1 MTRSISVSAGS
12 EIVYVTGT
20 VNGVAATWTLTA
32 PNRWSTVVDRSPD
45 DKYTIALS
53 AYDAVG
59 NHTDHMITLSYGVN
73 ARWDWTVG
81 DYLNAAD
88 LNRIEGNVAVLRDLL
103 LMYGYS
109 VPTTTRQEWGRE
121 DFPTRDEIDRIRTNI
136 DALQT
141 GFYSLPDWRGIVYN
155 NTLDFNQCNA
165 FEWDLHAIDVWLG
178 RMVAAF
184 VYSAE
189 IYSGEV

>member
-1 MTRSISVSAGS
+1 MTRSISISAGS

-45 DKYTIALS
+45 DKYTIVLS

-59 NHTDHMITLSYGVN
+59 NHTDYTITMSYGVN
-73 ARWDWTVG
+73 AQWDWTVG
-81 DYLNAAD
+81 DYLNAD
-88 LNRIEGNVAVLRDLL
+88 DMNRIEGNVAVLRDLL

-109 VPTTTRQEWGRE
+109 VPITSRQEWVRE
-121 DFPTRDEIDRIRTNI
+121 DFPTRSEVDRIRANI

-141 GFYSLPDWRGIVYN
+141 GFYTLPDWREITYN
-155 NTLDFNQCNA
+155 NTLDFNQANA
-165 FEWDLHAIDVWLG
+165 WEYDLNTIDVWLG

-184 VYSAE
+184 MYSNE
-189 IYSGEV
+189 IYGGEV